1 MNRKIGFFDW
11 DEHSLPVFRYT
22 GDLPFHA
29 VDKAGNDTHLPEDP
43 WFLLGNYQ
51 LTLFTHVSG
60 AYELISGQRSW
71 ARLNT
76 GKAPG
81 TGVNHASVTIDGES
95 CDLCGMNSL
104 AADAARCERSFGCG
118 YAKYIYHLDGARLIR
133 TISVAPSESCDG
145 GASAF
150 LTQVEIRN
158 ESGKPIQATYREGLT
173 VNFAQYQF
181 GVSTIEELGN
191 PVLELQGLTF
201 RYDTQASE
209 NLGEVKISCE
219 AEDPLLCPDPY
230 TQTPVDGFPP
240 TVFIR
245 RIGEGL
251 RIEGNGKTLEAS
263 GEVQLEAGESRTIA
277 FATGFYFPY
286 TGETAEDEIRKLSPV
301 HTGFSEAWASI
312 LPAFSEEQDEGLRR
326 ELIWNAYVLEAMA
339 TYSHYYQETKIP
351 QGTFYD
357 YCLGMHLGSRDNFQ
371 HTLPLIYYHP
381 ELAKSSIRYML
392 KRITSYGEI
401 RWGEY
406 GVGSADNLYFT
417 PSDQQLY
424 FFLLISEYLRVTKD
438 FAFLQE
444 MVPYSPGKG
453 AGEGRVIDH
462 IRNCFTYLRNVIGT
476 GPHGLVKLW
485 NADWNDMV
493 YHLIPAPYNLV
504 VQSAES
510 HMNSAMAISILQ
522 NLIPLL
528 TEAAEK
534 EKDPLYGAL
543 AESMRQ
549 YRDKQLKDFLK
560 DLGDR
565 SFPRRMY
572 FGNKAYGEENMYLE
586 PMGFTLQIRELSDD
600 FKQKMYEEMKKRV
613 YSGEKLG
620 ARQQEDPEFE
630 AKGFIEKGSN
640 TNGGVWWALNGPII
654 IGVAGFDKEEAEKL
668 LQKMT
673 WASYSGQFP
682 DYWSSYW
689 SAADSFNAS
698 ILPTEG
704 LPGFLNQPVFCAHSH
719 AWVLYCYYKLHEEM
733 K

>member
-1 MNRKIGFFDW
+1 
-11 DEHSLPVFRYT
+11 
-22 GDLPFHA
+22 
-29 VDKAGNDTHLPEDP
+29 
-43 WFLLGNYQ
+43 
-51 LTLFTHVSG
+51 
-60 AYELISGQRSW
+60 
-71 ARLNT
+71 
-76 GKAPG
+76 
-81 TGVNHASVTIDGES
+81 
-95 CDLCGMNSL
+95 
-104 AADAARCERSFGCG
+104 
-118 YAKYIYHLDGARLIR
+118 
-133 TISVAPSESCDG
+133 
-145 GASAF
+145 
-150 LTQVEIRN
+150 
-158 ESGKPIQATYREGLT
+158 
-173 VNFAQYQF
+173 
-181 GVSTIEELGN
+181 
-191 PVLELQGLTF
+191 
-201 RYDTQASE
+201 
-209 NLGEVKISCE
+209 
-219 AEDPLLCPDPY
+219 
-230 TQTPVDGFPP
+230 
-240 TVFIR
+240 
-245 RIGEGL
+245 
-251 RIEGNGKTLEAS
+251 
-263 GEVQLEAGESRTIA
+263 
-277 FATGFYFPY
+277 
-286 TGETAEDEIRKLSPV
+286 
-301 HTGFSEAWASI
+301 
-312 LPAFSEEQDEGLRR
+312 
-326 ELIWNAYVLEAMA
+326 
-339 TYSHYYQETKIP
+339 
-351 QGTFYD
+351 
-357 YCLGMHLGSRDNFQ
+357 MHLGSRDNFQ